1 MSGIQRDLK
10 AVLDSKIGK
19 GKVLLLIGPRQVG
32 KTTLLKNILESVS
45 TEKKV
50 QFWNCDES
58 DVRQFLSEAN
68 SAKLKSFVGNS
79 DFIVIDEA
87 QRVKDIGLTI
97 KLLHDSF
104 PNVQLAV
111 TGSSSIDLGFNTN
124 PKNGRVKALSKACL
138 DRTYLSNS
146 INEPLTGR
154 KFEYNLF
161 PFSTNELV
169 NHTSMLEEMRLL
181 KNRLVYGF
189 YPDVVNNP
197 GEEKE
202 ILTNIVN
209 SYLYKDVFEF
219 QDIRKSSAIEK
230 LVQALA
236 LQVGS
241 EVSFNELGNLLGI
254 DTVTVQRY
262 VDLLEKAYVIFHIRS
277 YSRNVRNELKKSI
290 KIYFYDNGVRN
301 SVISNFSPV
310 DLRSDIGALWEN
322 FLISE
327 RIKNNAY
334 HNKNAKYY
342 FWRTTQKQE
351 IDFIEEV
358 DQNLFAY
365 EFKYNPKKAN
375 SKCPLTFSNNYPN
388 VPFDVI
394 TSENYMD
401 FVVNRE

>member
-1 MSGIQRDLK
+1 MHGIQRDLK
-10 AVLDSKIGK
+10 AVLESKIGK

-32 KTTLLKNILESVS
+32 KTTLLKNILESAS
-45 TEKKV
+45 KEKKV

-68 SAKLKSFVGNS
+68 SAKLKSFEGNS

-104 PNVQLAV
+104 PSVQLAV
-111 TGSSSIDLGFNTN
+111 TGSSS
-124 PKNGRVKALSKACL
+124 L
-138 DRTYLSNS
+138 DLSNS

-169 NHTSMLEEMRLL
+169 NHTSMLEEMRQLQ
-181 KNRLVYGF
+181 NRLVYGF

-219 QDIRKSSAIEK
+219 QDIRKSSVIEK

-262 VDLLEKAYVIFHIRS
+262 VDLLEKAFVIFHIRS

-310 DLRSDIGALWEN
+310 DLRSDIGVLWEN

-327 RIKNNAY
+327 RIKNNVY

-358 DQNLFAY
+358 EQNLFAY

-401 FVVNRE
+401 FVVNKE

>member
-1 MSGIQRDLK
+1 MSEIQRDLK

-32 KTTLLKNILESVS
+32 KTTLLKNILTSVS
-45 TEKKV
+45 SEKKV

-97 KLLHDSF
+97 KLIHDSF

-111 TGSSSIDLGFNTN
+111 TGSSS
-124 PKNGRVKALSKACL
+124 L
-138 DRTYLSNS
+138 DLSNS

-161 PFSTNELV
+161 PFSTNELA

-219 QDIRKSSAIEK
+219 QDIRKSSVIEK

-262 VDLLEKAYVIFHIRS
+262 VYLLEKAYVVFHIRS
-277 YSRNVRNELKKSI
+277 FSRNVRNELKKSI

-310 DLRSDIGALWEN
+310 EIRSDIGALWEN

-358 DQNLFAY
+358 EQNLFAY

-401 FVVNRE
+401 FVRKK

>member
-10 AVLDSKIGK
+10 AVLESKIGK

-32 KTTLLKNILESVS
+32 KTTLFKNMIESVS
-45 TEKKV
+45 SEKKV

-58 DVRQFLSEAN
+58 DVRHFLSEAN

-111 TGSSSIDLGFNTN
+111 TGSSS
-124 PKNGRVKALSKACL
+124 L
-138 DRTYLSNS
+138 DLSNS

-254 DTVTVQRY
+254 DTITVQRY

-310 DLRSDIGALWEN
+310 DLRSDIGVLWEN

-327 RIKNNAY
+327 RIKNNVY

-358 DQNLFAY
+358 EQNLFAY
-365 EFKYNPKKAN
+365 EFKYNPKKAK

>member
-1 MSGIQRDLK
+1 MIIFIKYYNIYAMNGIERDLK

-32 KTTLLKNILESVS
+32 KTTLLKNILTSVS
-45 TEKKV
+45 SEKKV

-111 TGSSSIDLGFNTN
+111 TGSSS
-124 PKNGRVKALSKACL
+124 L
-138 DRTYLSNS
+138 DLSNS

-219 QDIRKSSAIEK
+219 QDIRKSSVIEK

-277 YSRNVRNELKKSI
+277 FSRNVRNELKKSI

-310 DLRSDIGALWEN
+310 ELRSDIGALWEN

-334 HNKNAKYY
+334 HNKHAKYY

-358 DQNLFAY
+358 EQNLFAY
-365 EFKYNPKKAN
+365 EFKYNPKKVN
-375 SKCPLTFSNNYPN
+375 SKCPVTFSNNYPN

-401 FVVNRE
+401 FVVNKE

>member
-1 MSGIQRDLK
+1 MNGIERDLK

-32 KTTLLKNILESVS
+32 KTTLLKNILTSIS
-45 TEKKV
+45 SEKKV

-111 TGSSSIDLGFNTN
+111 TGSSS
-124 PKNGRVKALSKACL
+124 L
-138 DRTYLSNS
+138 DLSNS

-219 QDIRKSSAIEK
+219 QDIRKSSVIEK

-277 YSRNVRNELKKSI
+277 FSRNVRNELKKSI

-310 DLRSDIGALWEN
+310 ELRSDIGALWEN
-322 FLISE
+322 YLISD

-334 HNKNAKYY
+334 HNKHAKYY

-365 EFKYNPKKAN
+365 EFKYNPKKVN
-375 SKCPLTFSNNYPN
+375 SKCPVTFSNNYPN

-401 FVVNRE
+401 FVVHEE

>member
-1 MSGIQRDLK
+1 MLIIFEKYYNIYAMSEIQRDLK

-32 KTTLLKNILESVS
+32 KTTLLKNILTSVS
-45 TEKKV
+45 SEKKV

-111 TGSSSIDLGFNTN
+111 TGSSS
-124 PKNGRVKALSKACL
+124 L
-138 DRTYLSNS
+138 DLSNS

-219 QDIRKSSAIEK
+219 QDIRKSSVIEK

-277 YSRNVRNELKKSI
+277 FSRNVRNELKKSI

-401 FVVNRE
+401 FVVNKE

>member
-1 MSGIQRDLK
+1 MKNIKRDLK
-10 AVLDSKIGK
+10 LILDSNIGK

-32 KTTLLKNILESVS
+32 KTTLLKQMIKSFS
-45 TEKKV
+45 AEKKV

-58 DVRQFLSEAN
+58 DIRQFLSDGN
-68 SAKLKSFVGNS
+68 LAKLKSFIGNS

-97 KLLHDSF
+97 KLIHDNF
-104 PNVQLAV
+104 ANVQLAV
-111 TGSSSIDLGFNTN
+111 TGSSS
-124 PKNGRVKALSKACL
+124 L
-138 DRTYLSNS
+138 DLSNT

-169 NHTSMLEEMRLL
+169 QNSTMLDEAKQLQ
-181 KNRLVYGF
+181 NRLIYGF

-197 GEEKE
+197 GDEKE

-209 SYLYKDVFEF
+209 SYLYKDIFEF
-219 QDIRKSSAIEK
+219 KEIRKSFVIEK

-236 LQVGS
+236 LQIGS
-241 EVSFNELGNLLGI
+241 EVSFNELSNLLGI
-254 DTVTVQRY
+254 DTMTVQRY
-262 VDLLEKAYVIFHIRS
+262 VDLLEKAYVIFHLRS

-301 SVISNFSPV
+301 AIVSNFSPL
-310 DLRSDIGALWEN
+310 DLRNDIGNLWEN

-327 RIKNNAY
+327 RVKNNAY

-351 IDFIEEV
+351 IDFIEEI
-358 DQNLFAY
+358 DGKLFAY
-365 EFKYNPKKAN
+365 EFKYNPKKMQT
-375 SKCPLTFSNNYPN
+375 KCPLTFSNNYPEIPFN
-388 VPFDVI
+388 VV
-394 TSENYMD
+394 TKENYLD
-401 FVVNRE
+401 FITE

>member
-1 MSGIQRDLK
+1 MNGIERDLK
-10 AVLDSKIGK
+10 AVLESKIGK

-32 KTTLLKNILESVS
+32 KTTLLKNILTSVS
-45 TEKKV
+45 SEKKV

-104 PNVQLAV
+104 PSVQLAV
-111 TGSSSIDLGFNTN
+111 TGSSS
-124 PKNGRVKALSKACL
+124 L
-138 DRTYLSNS
+138 DLSNS

-169 NHTSMLEEMRLL
+169 NHTSMLEEMRQLQ
-181 KNRLVYGF
+181 NRLVYGF

-219 QDIRKSSAIEK
+219 QDIRKSSVIEK

-277 YSRNVRNELKKSI
+277 FSRNVRNELKKSI

-310 DLRSDIGALWEN
+310 ELRSDIGALWEN

-334 HNKNAKYY
+334 HNKHAKYY

-365 EFKYNPKKAN
+365 EFKYNSKKAN

-401 FVVNRE
+401 FVVNKE

>member
-1 MSGIQRDLK
+1 MNGIERDLK

-19 GKVLLLIGPRQVG
+19 GKVLLLIGSRQVG
-32 KTTLLKNILESVS
+32 KTTLLKNILTSIS
-45 TEKKV
+45 SEKKV

-111 TGSSSIDLGFNTN
+111 TGSSS
-124 PKNGRVKALSKACL
+124 L
-138 DRTYLSNS
+138 DLSNS

-181 KNRLVYGF
+181 KNRLVYGL

-219 QDIRKSSAIEK
+219 QDIRKSSVIEK

-277 YSRNVRNELKKSI
+277 FSRNVRNELKKSI

-310 DLRSDIGALWEN
+310 ELRSDIGALWEN

-334 HNKNAKYY
+334 HNKHAKYY

-358 DQNLFAY
+358 DQNLFAF
-365 EFKYNPKKAN
+365 EFKYNPKKVN
-375 SKCPLTFSNNYPN
+375 SKCPVTFSNNYPN

-401 FVVNRE
+401 FVLHKE

>member
-1 MSGIQRDLK
+1 MNGIERDLK

-32 KTTLLKNILESVS
+32 KTTLLKNILTSIS
-45 TEKKV
+45 SEKKV

-111 TGSSSIDLGFNTN
+111 TGSSS
-124 PKNGRVKALSKACL
+124 L
-138 DRTYLSNS
+138 DLSNS

-219 QDIRKSSAIEK
+219 QDIRKSSVIEK

-277 YSRNVRNELKKSI
+277 FSRNVRNELKKSI

-310 DLRSDIGALWEN
+310 ELRSDIGALWEN

-334 HNKNAKYY
+334 HNKHAKYY

-365 EFKYNPKKAN
+365 EFKYNPKKEN
-375 SKCPLTFSNNYPN
+375 SKCPVTFSNNYPN

-401 FVVNRE
+401 FVLHKE

>member
-1 MSGIQRDLK
+1 MNEIERDLK
-10 AVLDSKIGK
+10 VVLDSKIGK

-32 KTTLLKNILESVS
+32 KTTLLKNILTSIS
-45 TEKKV
+45 SEKKV

-111 TGSSSIDLGFNTN
+111 TGSSSLDL
-124 PKNGRVKALSKACL
+124 P
-138 DRTYLSNS
+138 NS

-219 QDIRKSSAIEK
+219 QDIRKSSVIEK

-277 YSRNVRNELKKSI
+277 FSRNVRNELKKSI

-310 DLRSDIGALWEN
+310 ELRSDIGALWEN

-327 RIKNNAY
+327 RIKNNTY
-334 HNKNAKYY
+334 HNKHAKYY

-365 EFKYNPKKAN
+365 EFKYNPKKVN
-375 SKCPLTFSNNYPN
+375 SKCPVTFSNNYPN

-401 FVVNRE
+401 FVLHKQ

>member
-1 MSGIQRDLK
+1 MSEIQRDLK
-10 AVLDSKIGK
+10 AVLESKIGK

-32 KTTLLKNILESVS
+32 KTTLLKNMLESVS
-45 TEKKV
+45 SEKKV

-111 TGSSSIDLGFNTN
+111 TGSSS
-124 PKNGRVKALSKACL
+124 L
-138 DRTYLSNS
+138 DLSNS

-219 QDIRKSSAIEK
+219 QDIRKSSVIEK

-277 YSRNVRNELKKSI
+277 FSRNVRNELKKSI

-310 DLRSDIGALWEN
+310 ELRSDIGALWEN

-358 DQNLFAY
+358 EQNLFAY

-401 FVVNRE
+401 FVRKK

>member
-1 MSGIQRDLK
+1 MNGIERDLK
-10 AVLDSKIGK
+10 SVLESKIGK

-32 KTTLLKNILESVS
+32 KTTLLKNILTSIS
-45 TEKKV
+45 SKKKV

-111 TGSSSIDLGFNTN
+111 TGSSS
-124 PKNGRVKALSKACL
+124 L
-138 DRTYLSNS
+138 DLSNS

-219 QDIRKSSAIEK
+219 QDIRKSSVIEK

-277 YSRNVRNELKKSI
+277 FSRNVRNELKKSI

-365 EFKYNPKKAN
+365 EFKYNPKKVN
-375 SKCPLTFSNNYPN
+375 SKCPVTFSNNYPN

-394 TSENYMD
+394 TSESYMD
-401 FVVNRE
+401 FVVHKE

>member
-1 MSGIQRDLK
+1 MSEIQRDLK

-32 KTTLLKNILESVS
+32 KTTLLKNILTSIS
-45 TEKKV
+45 SEKKV

-111 TGSSSIDLGFNTN
+111 TGSSS
-124 PKNGRVKALSKACL
+124 L
-138 DRTYLSNS
+138 DLSNS

-219 QDIRKSSAIEK
+219 QDIRKSSVIEK

-277 YSRNVRNELKKSI
+277 FSRNVRNELKKSI

-310 DLRSDIGALWEN
+310 ELRSDIGALWEN

-334 HNKNAKYY
+334 HNKHAKYY

-358 DQNLFAY
+358 EQNLFAY
-365 EFKYNPKKAN
+365 EFKYNPKKVN
-375 SKCPLTFSNNYPN
+375 SKCPVTFSNNYPN

-401 FVVNRE
+401 FVVNKE

>member
-1 MSGIQRDLK
+1 MIIFIKYYNIFAMNGIERDLK
-10 AVLDSKIGK
+10 AVLESKIGK

-32 KTTLLKNILESVS
+32 KTTLLKNILTSIS
-45 TEKKV
+45 SEKRV

-87 QRVKDIGLTI
+87 QRVKDVGLTI

-111 TGSSSIDLGFNTN
+111 TGSSS
-124 PKNGRVKALSKACL
+124 L
-138 DRTYLSNS
+138 DLSNS

-219 QDIRKSSAIEK
+219 QDIRKSSVIEK

-277 YSRNVRNELKKSI
+277 FSRNVRNELKKSI
-290 KIYFYDNGVRN
+290 KTYFYDNGVRN

-310 DLRSDIGALWEN
+310 ELRSDIGALWEN

-334 HNKNAKYY
+334 HNKHAKYY

-365 EFKYNPKKAN
+365 EFKYNPKKVN
-375 SKCPLTFSNNYPN
+375 SKCPVTFSNNYPN

-401 FVVNRE
+401 FVVHKE

>member
-1 MSGIQRDLK
+1 MSEIQRDLK
-10 AVLDSKIGK
+10 AVLESKIGK

-32 KTTLLKNILESVS
+32 KTTLLKNILTSVS
-45 TEKKV
+45 SEKKV

-104 PNVQLAV
+104 QSVQLAV
-111 TGSSSIDLGFNTN
+111 TGSSS
-124 PKNGRVKALSKACL
+124 L
-138 DRTYLSNS
+138 DLSNS

-219 QDIRKSSAIEK
+219 QDIRKSSVIEK

-262 VDLLEKAYVIFHIRS
+262 VDLLEKAYVVFHIRS

-310 DLRSDIGALWEN
+310 EIRSDIGTLWEN

-401 FVVNRE
+401 FVRKK

>member
-1 MSGIQRDLK
+1 MIIFIKYYNIYTMNGIERDLK
-10 AVLDSKIGK
+10 AVLDTKIGK

-32 KTTLLKNILESVS
+32 KTTLLKNILTSVS
-45 TEKKV
+45 SENKV

-87 QRVKDIGLTI
+87 QRVKDIDLTI

-111 TGSSSIDLGFNTN
+111 TGSSS
-124 PKNGRVKALSKACL
+124 L
-138 DRTYLSNS
+138 DLSNS

-219 QDIRKSSAIEK
+219 QDIRKSSVIEK

-277 YSRNVRNELKKSI
+277 FSRNVRNELKKSI

-310 DLRSDIGALWEN
+310 ELRSDIGTLWEN

-334 HNKNAKYY
+334 HNKHAKYY

-351 IDFIEEV
+351 IDFIEEAE
-358 DQNLFAY
+358 QNLFAY
-365 EFKYNPKKAN
+365 EFKYNPKKVN
-375 SKCPLTFSNNYPN
+375 SKCPVTFSNNYPN

-401 FVVNRE
+401 FVVNKE

>member
-1 MSGIQRDLK
+1 MHGIERDLK

-32 KTTLLKNILESVS
+32 KTTLLKNILTSIS
-45 TEKKV
+45 SEKKV

-111 TGSSSIDLGFNTN
+111 TGSSS
-124 PKNGRVKALSKACL
+124 L
-138 DRTYLSNS
+138 DLSNS

-219 QDIRKSSAIEK
+219 QDIRKSSVIEK

-277 YSRNVRNELKKSI
+277 FSRNVRNELKKSI

-310 DLRSDIGALWEN
+310 ELRSDIGALWEN

-334 HNKNAKYY
+334 HNKHAKYY

-365 EFKYNPKKAN
+365 EFKYNPKKVN
-375 SKCPLTFSNNYPN
+375 SKCPVTFSNNYPN

-401 FVVNRE
+401 FVVHEE

>member
-1 MSGIQRDLK
+1 MSEIQRDLK

-32 KTTLLKNILESVS
+32 KTTLLKNILTSIS
-45 TEKKV
+45 SEKKV

-111 TGSSSIDLGFNTN
+111 TGSSS
-124 PKNGRVKALSKACL
+124 L
-138 DRTYLSNS
+138 DLSNS

-169 NHTSMLEEMRLL
+169 NHTSMLEEMRQLQ
-181 KNRLVYGF
+181 NRLVYGF

-219 QDIRKSSAIEK
+219 QDIRKSSVIEK

-277 YSRNVRNELKKSI
+277 FSRNVRNELKKSI

-401 FVVNRE
+401 FVVNKE

>member
-1 MSGIQRDLK
+1 MLIIIEKYYNIYTMSGIQRDLK

-32 KTTLLKNILESVS
+32 KTTLLKNMIESVS

-111 TGSSSIDLGFNTN
+111 TGSSS
-124 PKNGRVKALSKACL
+124 L
-138 DRTYLSNS
+138 DLSNS

-161 PFSTNELV
+161 PFSINELV
-169 NHTSMLEEMRLL
+169 NHTSMLEEMRQLQ
-181 KNRLVYGF
+181 NRLVYGF

-219 QDIRKSSAIEK
+219 QDIRKSSVIEK

-277 YSRNVRNELKKSI
+277 FSRNVRNELKKSI

-310 DLRSDIGALWEN
+310 ELRSDIGALWEN

-334 HNKNAKYY
+334 HNKHAKYY

-351 IDFIEEV
+351 IDFIEEAE
-358 DQNLFAY
+358 QNLFAY
-365 EFKYNPKKAN
+365 EFKYNPKKVN
-375 SKCPLTFSNNYPN
+375 SKCPVTFSNNYPN

-401 FVVNRE
+401 FVVNKE

>member
-1 MSGIQRDLK
+1 MNEIEGDLK
-10 AVLDSKIGK
+10 VVLDSKIGK

-32 KTTLLKNILESVS
+32 KTTLLKNILTSIS
-45 TEKKV
+45 SEKKV

-111 TGSSSIDLGFNTN
+111 TGSSS
-124 PKNGRVKALSKACL
+124 L
-138 DRTYLSNS
+138 DLSNS

-169 NHTSMLEEMRLL
+169 SHTSMLEEMRLL

-219 QDIRKSSAIEK
+219 QDIRKSSVIEK

-277 YSRNVRNELKKSI
+277 FSRNVRNELKKSI

-310 DLRSDIGALWEN
+310 ELRSDIGALWEN

-327 RIKNNAY
+327 RIKNNTY
-334 HNKNAKYY
+334 HNKHAKYY
-342 FWRTTQKQE
+342 VWRTTQKQE

-365 EFKYNPKKAN
+365 EFKYNPKKVN
-375 SKCPLTFSNNYPN
+375 SKCPVTFSNNYPN

-401 FVVNRE
+401 FVLHKE

>member
-32 KTTLLKNILESVS
+32 KTTLLKNMIESVS

-111 TGSSSIDLGFNTN
+111 TGSSS
-124 PKNGRVKALSKACL
+124 L
-138 DRTYLSNS
+138 DLSNS

-169 NHTSMLEEMRLL
+169 NHTSMLEEMRQLQ
-181 KNRLVYGF
+181 NRLVYGF

-310 DLRSDIGALWEN
+310 DLRSDMGALWEN

-327 RIKNNAY
+327 RIKNNVY

-358 DQNLFAY
+358 EQNLFAY

-401 FVVNRE
+401 FVVHKE

>member
-32 KTTLLKNILESVS
+32 KTTLLKNMLESVS

-111 TGSSSIDLGFNTN
+111 TGSSS
-124 PKNGRVKALSKACL
+124 L
-138 DRTYLSNS
+138 DLSNS

-169 NHTSMLEEMRLL
+169 NHTSMLEEMRQLQ
-181 KNRLVYGF
+181 NRLVYGF

-219 QDIRKSSAIEK
+219 QDIRKSSVIEK

-310 DLRSDIGALWEN
+310 EIRSDIGALWEN

-334 HNKNAKYY
+334 HNKSAKYY

-365 EFKYNPKKAN
+365 EFKYNPKKAK

-388 VPFDVI
+388 VPYDVI

-401 FVVNRE
+401 FVVNGK

>member
-1 MSGIQRDLK
+1 MNRIERDLR

-32 KTTLLKNILESVS
+32 KTTFLKNILTAVS
-45 TEKKV
+45 SEKKV

-111 TGSSSIDLGFNTN
+111 TGSSS
-124 PKNGRVKALSKACL
+124 L
-138 DRTYLSNS
+138 DLSNS

-219 QDIRKSSAIEK
+219 QDIRKSSVIEK

-277 YSRNVRNELKKSI
+277 FSRNVRNELKKSI

-334 HNKNAKYY
+334 HNKHAKYY

-358 DQNLFAY
+358 EQNLFAY

-401 FVVNRE
+401 FVVHKE

>member
-1 MSGIQRDLK
+1 MNGIERDLK

-32 KTTLLKNILESVS
+32 KTTLLKNILTSIS
-45 TEKKV
+45 SEKKV

-111 TGSSSIDLGFNTN
+111 TGSSS
-124 PKNGRVKALSKACL
+124 L
-138 DRTYLSNS
+138 DLSNS

-219 QDIRKSSAIEK
+219 QDIRKSSVIEK

-277 YSRNVRNELKKSI
+277 FSRNVRNELKKSI

-310 DLRSDIGALWEN
+310 ELRSDIGALWEN

-327 RIKNNAY
+327 KIKNNAY
-334 HNKNAKYY
+334 HNKHAKYY

-365 EFKYNPKKAN
+365 EFKYNPKKVN
-375 SKCPLTFSNNYPN
+375 SKCPVTFSNNYPN
-388 VPFDVI
+388 VPFEVI

-401 FVVNRE
+401 FVVHEE

>member
-1 MSGIQRDLK
+1 MRNISRDLK
-10 AVLDSKIGK
+10 LILDSKIGK

-32 KTTLLKNILESVS
+32 KTTLFKQMIKSLAP
-45 TEKKV
+45 EKKV

-58 DVRQFLSEAN
+58 DVRQFLSDGN
-68 SAKLKSFVGNS
+68 LAKLKSFIGNS
-79 DFIVIDEA
+79 DFIIIDEA

-97 KLLHDSF
+97 KLIHDNF
-104 PNVQLAV
+104 TNVQLAV
-111 TGSSSIDLGFNTN
+111 TGSSS
-124 PKNGRVKALSKACL
+124 L
-138 DRTYLSNS
+138 DLSNT

-169 NHTSMLEEMRLL
+169 LNSTMLEEAKQLQ
-181 KNRLVYGF
+181 NRLIYGF

-209 SYLYKDVFEF
+209 SYLYKDIFEF
-219 QDIRKSSAIEK
+219 KEIRKSFVIEK

-241 EVSFNELGNLLGI
+241 EVSFHELGNLLGI
-254 DTVTVQRY
+254 DTMTVQRY
-262 VDLLEKAYVIFHIRS
+262 VDLLEKAYVIFHLRS
-277 YSRNVRNELKKSI
+277 YSKNVRNELKKSI

-301 SVISNFSPV
+301 AVISNFSPP
-310 DLRSDIGALWEN
+310 DLRSDIGNLWEN

-334 HNKNAKYY
+334 HNINAKYY

-351 IDFIEEV
+351 IDFIEET
-358 DQNLFAY
+358 DGRFFAY
-365 EFKYNPKKAN
+365 EFKYNPKKTHA
-375 SKCPLTFSNNYPN
+375 KCPLTFSNNYPEI
-388 VPFDVI
+388 PFSVI
-394 TSENYMD
+394 TKENYLD
-401 FVVNRE
+401 FITE

>member
-1 MSGIQRDLK
+1 MRNISRDLK
-10 AVLDSKIGK
+10 LILDSKIGK

-32 KTTLLKNILESVS
+32 KTTLFKQMIKSLAP
-45 TEKKV
+45 EKKV

-58 DVRQFLSEAN
+58 DVRQFLSDGN
-68 SAKLKSFVGNS
+68 LAKLKSFIGNS
-79 DFIVIDEA
+79 DFIIIDEA

-97 KLLHDSF
+97 KLIHDNF
-104 PNVQLAV
+104 TNVQLAV
-111 TGSSSIDLGFNTN
+111 TGSSS
-124 PKNGRVKALSKACL
+124 L
-138 DRTYLSNS
+138 DLSNT

-169 NHTSMLEEMRLL
+169 LNSTMLEEAKQLQ
-181 KNRLVYGF
+181 NRLIYGF
-189 YPDVVNNP
+189 YPDVINNP

-209 SYLYKDVFEF
+209 SYLYKDIFEF
-219 QDIRKSSAIEK
+219 KEIRKSFVIEK

-254 DTVTVQRY
+254 DTMTVQRY
-262 VDLLEKAYVIFHIRS
+262 VDLLEKAYVIFHLRS
-277 YSRNVRNELKKSI
+277 YSKNVRNELKKSI

-301 SVISNFSPV
+301 AVISNFSPP
-310 DLRSDIGALWEN
+310 DLRSDIGNLWEN

-334 HNKNAKYY
+334 HNINAKYY

-351 IDFIEEV
+351 IDFIEET
-358 DQNLFAY
+358 DGRFFAY
-365 EFKYNPKKAN
+365 EFKYNPKKTHA
-375 SKCPLTFSNNYPN
+375 KCPLTFSNNYPEI
-388 VPFDVI
+388 PFSVI
-394 TSENYMD
+394 TKENYLD
-401 FVVNRE
+401 FITE

>member
-1 MSGIQRDLK
+1 MRNISRDLK
-10 AVLDSKIGK
+10 LILDSKIGK

-32 KTTLLKNILESVS
+32 KTTLFKQMIKSLAP
-45 TEKKV
+45 EKKV

-58 DVRQFLSEAN
+58 DVRQFLSDGN
-68 SAKLKSFVGNS
+68 LAKLKSFIGNS

-97 KLLHDSF
+97 KLIHDNF
-104 PNVQLAV
+104 TNVQLAV
-111 TGSSSIDLGFNTN
+111 TGSSS
-124 PKNGRVKALSKACL
+124 L
-138 DRTYLSNS
+138 DLSNT

-169 NHTSMLEEMRLL
+169 LNSTMLEEAKQLQ
-181 KNRLVYGF
+181 NRLIYGF

-209 SYLYKDVFEF
+209 SYLYKDIFEF
-219 QDIRKSSAIEK
+219 KEIRKSFVIEK

-254 DTVTVQRY
+254 DTMTVQRY
-262 VDLLEKAYVIFHIRS
+262 VDLLEKAYVIFHLRS
-277 YSRNVRNELKKSI
+277 YSKNVRNELKKSI

-301 SVISNFSPV
+301 AVISNFSLP
-310 DLRSDIGALWEN
+310 DLRSDIGNLWEN

-334 HNKNAKYY
+334 HNINAKYY

-351 IDFIEEV
+351 IDFIEET
-358 DQNLFAY
+358 DGRFFAY
-365 EFKYNPKKAN
+365 EFKYNPKKTHA
-375 SKCPLTFSNNYPN
+375 KCPLTFSNNYPEI
-388 VPFDVI
+388 PFSVI
-394 TSENYMD
+394 TKENYLD
-401 FVVNRE
+401 FITE

>member
-1 MSGIQRDLK
+1 MREIQRDLK
-10 AVLDSKIGK
+10 AILESKIGK

-32 KTTLLKNILESVS
+32 KTTLLKNMLASVPS
-45 TEKKV
+45 EKKV

-58 DVRQFLSEAN
+58 DVRQFLSEPN
-68 SAKLKSFVGNS
+68 SAKLKAFIGNS
-79 DFIVIDEA
+79 EFIVIDEA

-111 TGSSSIDLGFNTN
+111 TGSSS
-124 PKNGRVKALSKACL
+124 L
-138 DRTYLSNS
+138 DLSNS

-154 KFEYNLF
+154 KFEYNLL

-169 NHTSMLEEMRLL
+169 NHTSLIEEMRQLQ
-181 KNRLVYGF
+181 NRLVYGF

-219 QDIRKSSAIEK
+219 QDIRKSSVIEK

-254 DTVTVQRY
+254 DTLTVQRY

-301 SVISNFSPV
+301 SIISNFSPIA
-310 DLRSDIGALWEN
+310 LRSDIGVLWEN

-327 RIKNNAY
+327 RMKNNAY

-351 IDFIEEV
+351 IDFIEEIE
-358 DQNLFAY
+358 QNLFAY
-365 EFKYNPKKAN
+365 EFKFNPQKAKT
-375 SKCPLTFSNNYPN
+375 KCPLTFSNNYPN

-394 TSENYMD
+394 TSENYMN
-401 FVVNRE
+401 FVR

>member
-1 MSGIQRDLK
+1 MSEIQRDLK
-10 AVLDSKIGK
+10 AVLESKIGK

-32 KTTLLKNILESVS
+32 KTTLLKNILNSVS
-45 TEKKV
+45 SEKKV

-111 TGSSSIDLGFNTN
+111 TGSSS
-124 PKNGRVKALSKACL
+124 L
-138 DRTYLSNS
+138 DLSNS

-189 YPDVVNNP
+189 YPDIVNNP

-219 QDIRKSSAIEK
+219 QDIRKSSVIEK

-262 VDLLEKAYVIFHIRS
+262 VDLLEKAYVVFHIRS

-310 DLRSDIGALWEN
+310 EIRSDIGALWEN

-334 HNKNAKYY
+334 HNKHAKYY

-365 EFKYNPKKAN
+365 EFKYNPKKVN
-375 SKCPLTFSNNYPN
+375 SKCPVTFSNNYPN

-401 FVVNRE
+401 FVRKK

>member
-1 MSGIQRDLK
+1 MSEIQRDLK

-32 KTTLLKNILESVS
+32 KTTLLKNILTSVS

-111 TGSSSIDLGFNTN
+111 TGSSS
-124 PKNGRVKALSKACL
+124 L
-138 DRTYLSNS
+138 DLSNS

-209 SYLYKDVFEF
+209 SYLFKDVFEF
-219 QDIRKSSAIEK
+219 QDIRKSSVIEK

-277 YSRNVRNELKKSI
+277 FSRNVRNELKKSI

-401 FVVNRE
+401 FIVNKE

>member
-1 MSGIQRDLK
+1 MKDIKRDLK
-10 AVLDSKIGK
+10 LILDSKIGK

-32 KTTLLKNILESVS
+32 KTTLLKQMIKSFS
-45 TEKKV
+45 AEKKV

-58 DVRQFLSEAN
+58 DVRQFLSDGN
-68 SAKLKSFVGNS
+68 LAKLKSFIGSS

-97 KLLHDSF
+97 KLIHDNF
-104 PNVQLAV
+104 TNVQLAV
-111 TGSSSIDLGFNTN
+111 TGSSS
-124 PKNGRVKALSKACL
+124 L
-138 DRTYLSNS
+138 DLSNT

-169 NHTSMLEEMRLL
+169 QNSTMLDEAKQLQ
-181 KNRLVYGF
+181 NRLIYGF

-197 GEEKE
+197 GDEKE

-209 SYLYKDVFEF
+209 SYLYKDIFEF
-219 QDIRKSSAIEK
+219 KEIRKSFVIEK

-236 LQVGS
+236 LQIGS
-241 EVSFNELGNLLGI
+241 EVSFNELSNLLGI
-254 DTVTVQRY
+254 DTMTVQRY
-262 VDLLEKAYVIFHIRS
+262 VDLLEKAYVIFHLRS

-301 SVISNFSPV
+301 AIVSNFSPP
-310 DLRSDIGALWEN
+310 DLRNDIGNLWEN

-351 IDFIEEV
+351 IDFIEEI
-358 DQNLFAY
+358 DGKLFAS
-365 EFKYNPKKAN
+365 EFKYNPQKTHT
-375 SKCPLTFSNNYPN
+375 KCPLTFSNNYPEIPFN
-388 VPFDVI
+388 VV
-394 TSENYMD
+394 TKENYLD
-401 FVVNRE
+401 FITE

>member
-1 MSGIQRDLK
+1 MSEIQRDLR
-10 AVLDSKIGK
+10 AVLESKIGK

-32 KTTLLKNILESVS
+32 KTTLLKNILTSVS
-45 TEKKV
+45 SEKKV

-97 KLLHDSF
+97 KLIHDSF

-111 TGSSSIDLGFNTN
+111 TGSSS
-124 PKNGRVKALSKACL
+124 L
-138 DRTYLSNS
+138 DLSNS

-154 KFEYNLF
+154 KYEYNLF

-219 QDIRKSSAIEK
+219 QDIRKSSVIEK

-401 FVVNRE
+401 FVVNKE